1 MDNPQLLRIQEN
13 LKHLKLTRTTQS
25 LENLL
30 QDAGKQELSYS
41 DFLDRLLEEEVSL
54 KQEKQTALNTSLAK
68 LPYVKLWRVLISV
81 FSLRSTSKES
91 GNWLPVCLSNGRRTW
106 CF

>member
-1 MDNPQLLRIQEN
+1 MRWLLGVNFMDNPQLLRIQEN

-30 QDAGKQELSYS
+30 QDAGKQEMSYS

-54 KQEKQTALNTSLAK
+54 N
-68 LPYVKLWRVLISV
+68 
-81 FSLRSTSKES
+81 
-91 GNWLPVCLSNGRRTW
+91 RRNKRR
-106 CF
+106 